1 MLHNMTDFVVNK
13 CSNLTKPISSLQM
26 NENQEILNQNLNFN
40 EVHNLL
46 RLNE

>member
-1 MLHNMTDFVVNK
+1 
-13 CSNLTKPISSLQM
+13 M

-46 RLNE
+46 RLDESDIFADLKLKSSQYSTST